1 MKDRRRRR
9 IDPDRAAA
17 GDPGWYAT
25 IPAPGT
31 FTCSS
36 CGEERHF
43 VGQDDGICLRCRWAK
58 RPEARQQQEVVPFP
72 EEGSSG

>member
-1 MKDRRRRR
+1 MLKSR
-9 IDPDRAAA
+9 PKVRAESAL
-17 GDPGWYAT
+17 GEVSLRGFYSQ
-25 IPAPGT
+25 IPVPGT

-43 VGQDDGICLRCRWAK
+43 VGQEDGLCLKCRWAR
-58 RPEARQQQEVVPFP
+58 RPDP